1 MATDNNGEWIILLAH
16 HIIHTNAT
24 AFDSKGNVM
33 IKK

>member
-1 MATDNNGEWIILLAH
+1 MENELFCWHTTY
-16 HIIHTNAT
+16 IHTNAT